1 LAGKEQRGFP
11 AREGDIEMATRIKDA
26 METPIRAPAR
36 RVLVVDDDRDNRE
49 LLVELLASEG
59 YLVSSASDGRRAL
72 AEARAKRPD
81 VILLDLMMPVMNG
94 WEFRDAQLR
103 DPDLARVPVVVV
115 SAFEDTL
122 DVEAILKKPYLL
134 EDVLDTVQRL
144 AA

>member
-1 LAGKEQRGFP
+1 MTARFKDP
-11 AREGDIEMATRIKDA
+11 ATASRRPT
-26 METPIRAPAR
+26 AR

-49 LLVELLASEG
+49 LLVELLTGEG
-59 YLVSSASDGRRAL
+59 YLVSSASDGRLAL
-72 AEARAKRPD
+72 AEARALRPD

-103 DPDLARVPVVVV
+103 DPRLASVPVVIV

-122 DVEAILKKPYLL
+122 DVEAVLRKPYLL

>member
-1 LAGKEQRGFP
+1 
-11 AREGDIEMATRIKDA
+11 
-26 METPIRAPAR
+26 
-36 RVLVVDDDRDNRE
+36 VVDDDRDNRE
-49 LLVELLASEG
+49 LLVELLTGEG
-59 YLVSSASDGRRAL
+59 YLVSSAGDGRLAL
-72 AEARAKRPD
+72 AEARALRPD

-103 DPDLARVPVVVV
+103 DPRLASVPVVIV

-122 DVEAILKKPYLL
+122 DVEAVLRKPYLL